1 MPVRV
6 LASSACAMLV
16 IVILFPGASVGASS
30 AYGWGLATAID
41 TCDDGEAWW
50 PAIASDG
57 DGNAIAVWQQTNATY
72 ATIWSNMYVFGA
84 GWTGPVQ
91 ISNNTLENARMPQ
104 IDMDGDGNAIVV
116 WYQGDVYLSIIF
128 ANRYV
133 RGIGWEGP
141 ENISSGL
148 MGYAGRCD
156 VACDSYGNAFAA
168 WIEGHRIFANR
179 YTLGQGWGIP
189 AIAGPDHYYNAQP
202 PSIEVDDQGNA
213 MVVWADNTSETYNIW
228 SNRYTSASGWGT
240 QVIIQTDDSGWAMDP
255 EVAIDEMGNAIAV
268 WRQFDEPMPGG
279 LAHAWANRYSA
290 GIGWGAARLL
300 ETDTT
305 HFAGEP
311 KIGMDGSGNAIV
323 VWSLTAT
330 NDWTGLWTTRYSVAS
345 GWSAVEW
352 IPETNGVDPDLA
364 VDDYGQAIVVW
375 RYGGVYSN
383 TYSPSFGWSNKEP
396 ISPTLNGVQDPVIS
410 IDRDGDAVAVWMETD
425 GAFHSVYANQYVW
438 PPPTIVLE
446 SPEEGQTTDQPV
458 IWVSGTTESYA
469 IVDINGALVAVGFA
483 DGSFG
488 ANAPLQYGQNQIVV
502 RATLDGKSSTVVVNV
517 TCTNPV
523 PGLQDELN
531 QTMDELNDIRDEL
544 DATQNDLDAVED
556 ELTATKDE
564 LNATQIDL
572 DATEEELSSTSDDLS
587 DVRSQNLLL
596 TAALSAFAI
605 LAVVM
610 SVMFFSL
617 RKKIADMSGKPV
629 EEEEPPPP
637 QS

>member
-1 MPVRV
+1 MSVRV
-6 LASSACAMLV
+6 WVSSVCVTLVFVML
-16 IVILFPGASVGASS
+16 LPCASVGASS
-30 AYGWGLATAID
+30 TYGWDIAATID
-41 TCDDGEAWW
+41 DCESGGAWW
-50 PAIASDG
+50 PAIASDE
-57 DGNAIAVWQQTNATY
+57 DGNAIAVWQQDNGPYT
-72 ATIWSNMYVFGA
+72 TIWSNRYVFGV
-84 GWTGPVQ
+84 GWTEPVQ
-91 ISNNTLENARMPQ
+91 VSNNTLENARMPQ
-104 IDMDGDGNAIVV
+104 VDMDGNGNAIVV
-116 WYQGDVYLSIIF
+116 WAQGDVYLSVIF

-141 ENISSGL
+141 ENVSSGPI
-148 MGYAGRCD
+148 GYAGYCD
-156 VACDSYGNAFAA
+156 IACDSYGNAFAA
-168 WIEGHRIFANR
+168 WIEGSRISASR
-179 YTLGQGWGIP
+179 YTLGQGWGAQ
-189 AIAGPDHYYNAQP
+189 AIVGPDHYHNAQP
-202 PSIEVDDQGNA
+202 PSIGVNDQGNA
-213 MVVWADNTSETYNIW
+213 IVVWADNTSETYNIW
-228 SNRYTSASGWGT
+228 SNRYTLASGWGT
-240 QVIIQTDDSGWAMDP
+240 QVIIQTDSSGWAMDP

-268 WRQFDEPMPGG
+268 WRQYDEPTPGG
-279 LAHAWANRYSA
+279 PMHAWANRYSA

-352 IPETNGVDPDLA
+352 IPETNGVEPDLA

-375 RYGGVYSN
+375 RLGSVYSN
-383 TYSPSFGWSNKEP
+383 TYSPSFGWGNKE
-396 ISPTLNGVQDPVIS
+396 SVSSTLNGAQDPVVS

-425 GAFHSVYANQYVW
+425 ETFVSVYANQYVC

-458 IWVSGTTESYA
+458 IWVSGTTEPYA
-469 IVDINGALVAVGFA
+469 TVDIDGVLVAVGFA

-502 RATLDGKSSTVVVNV
+502 TATLDGRSSTVIVNV

-523 PGLQDELN
+523 PGLEDELN
-531 QTMDELNDIRDEL
+531 HMMDELNETKDEL
-544 DATQNDLDAVED
+544 NETRN
-556 ELTATKDE
+556 ELNATKDE

-572 DATEEELSSTSDDLS
+572 DATEEELSSANDDLS

-596 TAALSAFAI
+596 MVALSAFAI
-605 LAVVM
+605 LAAVM

-617 RKKIADMSGKPV
+617 RKKIADITNKSV
-629 EEEEPPPP
+629 EAEGPPPP